1 MNQESYQS
9 DKHSATSHRIFPLNN
24 SLFAVRSWCPKHEDA
39 MFFRTKTSGP
49 RSYLQ
54 IVENRWED
62 GRPRQRV
69 IATLGR
75 LDQLQQSGQLD
86 ALLVSGARLTQSVLL
101 LSAHAQGQLPTITT
115 RRIGPAL
122 VFERLWRETGCQPAS
137 EQLLHGRRFECDVER
152 AAFLTVLHRLC
163 APGSDRAAD
172 KWRTDYQIEGCDG
185 VQLHH
190 LYRVMAWLG
199 EELPQ
204 DQQQGKTPF
213 APRCI
218 KDRIEE
224 ELFAHRRDLF
234 TDLQLVFF
242 DTTTL
247 YFEGDG
253 GDDLGQRGFSKDHRP
268 DLYQMVVGAVLDG
281 QGRPICC
288 ELWPGNTTDVT
299 TLIPVVDRLRS
310 RFGVRR
316 ICIVADRGMI
326 SQETIAA
333 LEQPGR
339 NWQYILGARMRSQNE
354 VKDEVLSRA
363 GRYRVVHPPRVQ
375 SDDPSPL
382 KVKEV
387 WVDDRRY
394 IVCLNEDE
402 ARRDAADR
410 EAIVAALREQL
421 RRGDKALV
429 GNKGYRRYRGGG
441 GPDHFQ
447 VDEAKIAEDARYDG
461 KWVLRT
467 NTDLDSAEVALQSKQ
482 LSMVEQRFRSCKA
495 LLQTRPIYHRCDET
509 IRGHVFCSFLALVLR
524 QELQARLEERGHA
537 FEWAD
542 VIADLDRLQMVEV
555 EQEGKR
561 FLLRSDVQG
570 TCGKVFQTVGVAI
583 PPTVQQASPTA
594 PGGDTAHSATP
605 PD

>member
-1 MNQESYQS
+1 
-9 DKHSATSHRIFPLNN
+9 
-24 SLFAVRSWCPKHEDA
+24 

-54 IVENRWED
+54 IVENRWVD

-86 ALLVSGARLTQSVLL
+86 ALLVSGARLAQSVLL
-101 LSAHAQGQLPTITT
+101 LSAHAKGQLPTITT

-122 VFERLWRETGCQPAS
+122 VFERLWRETGCQRVI
-137 EQLLHGRRFECDVER
+137 EGLLDGRRFECDVER
-152 AAFLTVLHRLC
+152 AIFLTVLHRLF

-172 KWRTDYQIEGCDG
+172 KWKTDYQIDGCEPL
-185 VQLHH
+185 QLHH
-190 LYRVMAWLG
+190 LYRAMAWLG
-199 EELPQ
+199 EELPRG
-204 DQQQGKTPF
+204 QQKDKTPF
-213 APRCI
+213 APRCV

-224 ELFAHRRDLF
+224 EVFAHRRDLF

-242 DTTTL
+242 DTTSI
-247 YFEGDG
+247 YFEGGG

-316 ICIVADRGMI
+316 VCIVADRGMI
-326 SQETIAA
+326 SQETLAA
-333 LEQPGR
+333 LEQPERG
-339 NWQYILGARMRSQNE
+339 WQYILGARMRSQNE

-363 GRYRVVHPPRVQ
+363 GRYRVVHPKRVN

-387 WVDDRRY
+387 WVGDHRY
-394 IVCLNEDE
+394 VVCLNEDE
-402 ARRDAADR
+402 ARKDAADR

-421 RRGDKALV
+421 HSGDKSLV
-429 GNKGYRRYRGGG
+429 GNKGYRRYLGGG
-441 GPDHFQ
+441 GPDHFRI
-447 VDEAKIAEDARYDG
+447 DEAKVAEDARYDG

-467 NTDLDSAEVALQSKQ
+467 NTELDPADVALQYKR
-482 LSMVEQRFRSCKA
+482 LWMVEQWFRSCKS
-495 LLQTRPIYHRCDET
+495 LLQTRPIYHKCDET

-524 QELQARLEERGHA
+524 QELQSRLEERGHDL
-537 FEWAD
+537 EWAD
-542 VIADLDRLQMVEV
+542 VIGDLDRLQMVEV
-555 EQEGKR
+555 EQDGKR
-561 FLLRSDVQG
+561 FLLRSEVQG
-570 TCGKVFQTVGVAI
+570 SCGKVFQTAGVAI
-583 PPTVQQASPTA
+583 PPTVQQAPPTSPGQDA
-594 PGGDTAHSATP
+594 AHSATP
-605 PD
+605 SG

>member
-1 MNQESYQS
+1 
-9 DKHSATSHRIFPLNN
+9 
-24 SLFAVRSWCPKHEDA
+24 

-69 IATLGR
+69 LATLGR

-86 ALLVSGARLTQSVLL
+86 ALLASGARLAQSVLL
-101 LSAHAQGQLPTITT
+101 LSAHAKGQLPTITT

-122 VFERLWRETGCQPAS
+122 IFERLWRETGCRRVI
-137 EQLLHGRRFECDVER
+137 EGLLDGRRFEFDVER
-152 AAFLTVLHRLC
+152 AIFLTVLHRLF

-172 KWRTDYQIEGCDG
+172 TWRTDYQIDGCE
-185 VQLHH
+185 QLKLHH
-190 LYRVMAWLG
+190 LYRAMAWLG

-204 DQQQGKTPF
+204 DQQKDKTPF

-224 ELFAHRRDLF
+224 GIFAHRRDLF

-242 DTTTL
+242 DTTSI
-247 YFEGDG
+247 YFEGNG
-253 GDDLGQRGFSKDHRP
+253 GEDLGQRGFSKDHRP

-316 ICIVADRGMI
+316 VCIVADRGMI

-333 LEQPGR
+333 LEQPERG
-339 NWQYILGARMRSQNE
+339 WLYILGARMRSQNE

-363 GRYRVVHPPRVQ
+363 GRYRIVHPPRVK

-387 WVDDRRY
+387 WVAERRY
-394 IVCLNEDE
+394 VVCLNEDE
-402 ARRDAADR
+402 ARKDAADR
-410 EAIVAALREQL
+410 EAIVTALREQL
-421 RRGDKALV
+421 RSGDKSLV
-429 GNKGYRRYRGGG
+429 GNKGYRRYLSGSDS
-441 GPDHFQ
+441 PHFRI
-447 VDEAKIAEDARYDG
+447 DEAKIAEDARYDG

-467 NTDLDSAEVALQSKQ
+467 NTELDSAEVALQYKR
-482 LSMVEQRFRSCKA
+482 LWMVEHWFRSCKS
-495 LLQTRPIYHRCDET
+495 LLQTRPIYHKCDET

-524 QELQARLEERGHA
+524 QELQARLEERGHEL
-537 FEWAD
+537 EWAD
-542 VIADLDRLQMVEV
+542 VIQDLDRLQMVEV
-555 EQEGKR
+555 EQDGKR
-561 FLLRSDVQG
+561 FLLRAEAQG
-570 TCGKVFQTVGVAI
+570 TCGKVFQAVGVAL
-583 PPTVQQASPTA
+583 PPTVQQVSPTT
-594 PGGDTAHSATP
+594 PGGDAAHSATP
-605 PD
+605 PG

>member
-1 MNQESYQS
+1 
-9 DKHSATSHRIFPLNN
+9 
-24 SLFAVRSWCPKHEDA
+24 

-54 IVENRWED
+54 IVENRWQD

-86 ALLVSGARLTQSVLL
+86 ALLVSGARLAQSVLL
-101 LSAHAQGQLPTITT
+101 LSAHAKGQLPTLTT
-115 RRIGPAL
+115 RRIGPTL
-122 VFERLWRETGCQPAS
+122 VFERLWQQTGCRRVIQ
-137 EQLLHGRRFECDVER
+137 QLLEGRRFEFDVER
-152 AAFLTVLHRLC
+152 AIFLTVLHRLF

-172 KWRTDYQIEGCDG
+172 KWRADYQIDGCELL
-185 VQLHH
+185 QLHH
-190 LYRVMAWLG
+190 LYRAMAWLG
-199 EELPQ
+199 EALPQ
-204 DQQQGKTPF
+204 DQQKDKTPF
-213 APRCI
+213 APRCT
-218 KDRIEE
+218 KDRVEE
-224 ELFAHRRDLF
+224 ELFTHRRDLF

-242 DTTTL
+242 DTTSIS
-247 YFEGDG
+247 FEGNG
-253 GDDLGQRGFSKDHRP
+253 GEDIGQRGFSKDHRP

-316 ICIVADRGMI
+316 VCVVADRGMI
-326 SQETIAA
+326 SQETIEA
-333 LEQPGR
+333 LEQAERG
-339 NWQYILGARMRSQNE
+339 WQYILGARMRSQNE

-363 GRYRVVHPPRVQ
+363 GRYRVVHPKRGE

-387 WVDDRRY
+387 WVGDRRY

-402 ARRDAADR
+402 ARKEAADR

-421 RRGDKALV
+421 RNGDKPLV
-429 GNKGYRRYRGGG
+429 GNKGYRRYLGGSDS
-441 GPDHFQ
+441 PHFRI
-447 VDEAKIAEDARYDG
+447 DEAKVAEDARYDG

-467 NTDLDSAEVALQSKQ
+467 NTELDAAEVALQYKQ
-482 LSMVEQRFRSCKA
+482 LWMVEHWFRSCKS
-495 LLQTRPIYHRCDET
+495 LLQTRPIYHKCDET

-524 QELQARLEERGHA
+524 QELQARLEERGHDL
-537 FEWAD
+537 EWAD
-542 VIADLDRLQMVEV
+542 VIQDLDRLQRVEV
-555 EQEGKR
+555 EQDGKR
-561 FLLRSDVQG
+561 FLLRSEVQG
-570 TCGKVFQTVGVAI
+570 TCGKVFQTVGVAL
-583 PPTVQQASPTA
+583 PPTVQHVSPTA
-594 PGGDTAHSATP
+594 PGEDTAHSATP